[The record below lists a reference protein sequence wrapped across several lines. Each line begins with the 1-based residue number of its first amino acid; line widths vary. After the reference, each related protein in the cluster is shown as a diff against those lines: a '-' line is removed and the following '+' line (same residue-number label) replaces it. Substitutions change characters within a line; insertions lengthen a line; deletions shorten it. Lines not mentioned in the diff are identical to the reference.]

1 MSFTRT
7 AAFSGIIFVVLIV
20 ISVAMLGL
28 APMLDE
34 EAGGIG
40 NDILDVRRHE
50 SALTFGMTAI
60 PFFAVF
66 LGGLLRPIRAS
77 DQEHGDAWG
86 VVVLTGAI
94 LVVATTMIGSVLSA
108 VLVFDSGDG
117 LDPPTAR
124 ALWDGQLM
132 SFALTGTAM
141 TTLTAGV
148 AIPGLKYNLQA
159 RWLSWLG
166 LLAAVLGVLSLIS
179 LVNASDGAS
188 LFGWAGLIG
197 FLGWALATSIMMLR
211 ED

>member
-1 MSFTRT
+1 
-7 AAFSGIIFVVLIV
+7 
-20 ISVAMLGL
+20 MLGL
-28 APMLDE
+28 WPLFDE
-34 EAGGIG
+34 EARGIG
-40 NDILDVRRHE
+40 NDVMDVRRHE
-50 SALTFGMTAI
+50 TALTFGITVI

-77 DQEHGDAWG
+77 DQEHGDGWA

-94 LVVATTMIGSVLSA
+94 LVVATAMIGNALSA
-108 VLVFDSGDG
+108 VLVFRSGEG
-117 LDPPTAR
+117 LDPPIAR

-132 SFALTGTAM
+132 AFALTGTAM
-141 TTLTAGV
+141 TTMTAGV

-159 RWLSWLG
+159 RWLGWLG

-197 FLGWALATSIMMLR
+197 FLVWALATSIMMLR